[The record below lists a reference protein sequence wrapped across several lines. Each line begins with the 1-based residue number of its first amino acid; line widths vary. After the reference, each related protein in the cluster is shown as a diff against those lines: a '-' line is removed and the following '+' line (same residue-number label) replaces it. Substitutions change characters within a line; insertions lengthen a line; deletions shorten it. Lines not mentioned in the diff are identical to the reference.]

1 MNTILTITITGLT
14 VILILSAI
22 VQELW
27 KRNRELKQKVEAF
40 QIENE
45 NLQQNIAYLMKHTEE
60 IQKIK
65 NEADKISEKING
77 AKTDEEISDIVS
89 AIISANNDRVQKH

>member
-14 VILILSAI
+14 IILILSAV

-45 NLQQNIAYLMKHTEE
+45 TLQQNIAYLMKHTEE

-77 AKTDEEISDIVS
+77 AKSDEEISDIVS
-89 AIISANNDRVQKH
+89 AIISANNDRL

>member
-40 QIENE
+40 QIETE

-60 IQKIK
+60 ITKIK
-65 NEADKISEKING
+65 NEAEKISEKING
-77 AKTDEEISDIVS
+77 AKSDEEISDIVS
-89 AIISANNDRVQKH
+89 AIISANNDRL

>member
-14 VILILSAI
+14 IILILSAV

-27 KRNRELKQKVEAF
+27 KRNKELKQKVEAF

-65 NEADKISEKING
+65 NEAEKISEKING
-77 AKTDEEISDIVS
+77 AKSDEEISDIVS
-89 AIISANNDRVQKH
+89 AIISANNDRL

>member
-14 VILILSAI
+14 IILILSAI

-27 KRNRELKQKVEAF
+27 KRNKELKQKVEAF
-40 QIENE
+40 QIENG

-60 IQKIK
+60 ITKIK
-65 NEADKISEKING
+65 KEAEKISEKING
-77 AKTDEEISDIVS
+77 AKSDEEISNIVG
-89 AIISANNDRVQKH
+89 AIISANNDRL

>member
-77 AKTDEEISDIVS
+77 AKSDEEISDIVS
-89 AIISANNDRVQKH
+89 AIISANNDRL

>member
-14 VILILSAI
+14 IILILSAV

-27 KRNRELKQKVEAF
+27 KRNKELKQKVEAF
-40 QIENE
+40 QIENG

-77 AKTDEEISDIVS
+77 AKSDEEISDIVS
-89 AIISANNDRVQKH
+89 AIISANNDRV

>member
-14 VILILSAI
+14 IILILSAI

-60 IQKIK
+60 ITKIK
-65 NEADKISEKING
+65 NEAEKISEKING
-77 AKTDEEISDIVS
+77 AKSDEEISDIVG
-89 AIISANNDRVQKH
+89 AIISANNDRL

>member
-27 KRNRELKQKVEAF
+27 KRNKELKQKAEAF

-77 AKTDEEISDIVS
+77 AKSDEEISDIVS
-89 AIISANNDRVQKH
+89 AIISANNDRV

>member
-14 VILILSAI
+14 IILILSAV

-40 QIENE
+40 QIENG

-89 AIISANNDRVQKH
+89 AIISANNDRL